1 MSRDVAWV
9 VSTFEGTRGEGL
21 RLKAVSTIKFFLQGM
36 LPYCYNNL
44 NIIYISLQIGEG
56 KARSSLLSEDR
67 LAFAMHPMNVQ
78 WKKLLARTT
87 VWLLAEISL
96 NLIGLDDLA
105 DYGEFVFERHQIV
118 QLG

>member
-1 MSRDVAWV
+1 
-9 VSTFEGTRGEGL
+9 
-21 RLKAVSTIKFFLQGM
+21 
-36 LPYCYNNL
+36 
-44 NIIYISLQIGEG
+44 
-56 KARSSLLSEDR
+56 
-67 LAFAMHPMNVQ
+67 MHPIKVK
-78 WKKLLARTT
+78 WKKLLARTS

>member
-1 MSRDVAWV
+1 MGRDVACY
-9 VSTFEGTRGEGL
+9 VSTFEGTCGEGL
-21 RLKAVSTIKFFLQGM
+21 KLKATSTIKIFLPEM
-36 LPYCYNNL
+36 LPYCYKNI
-44 NIIYISLQIGEG
+44 NIIYTTLQIRET
-56 KARSSLLSEDR
+56 RSSLLSEDR

-105 DYGEFVFERHQIV
+105 DYGEFVFERNQIV